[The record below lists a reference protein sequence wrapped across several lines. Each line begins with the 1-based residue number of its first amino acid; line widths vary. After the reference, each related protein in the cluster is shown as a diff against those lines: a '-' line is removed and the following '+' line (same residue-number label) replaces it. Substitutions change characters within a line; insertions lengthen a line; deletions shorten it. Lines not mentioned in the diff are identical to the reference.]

1 LGTGPQHDLG
11 GSIDDYGKL
20 FTHWR
25 RLTMLPGGRG
35 PPRAAPRWCNWN
47 APRCSGCRRDEPPIT
62 TRPRCSAAFQTKG
75 SGLQYTA
82 AAALLRPYP
91 RQAIASPSAQ
101 WIEPRAVRRIVRTK
115 RGQAK
120 FGRVPFQAKAM
131 FVLAEGDGQD
141 PEIWHDLGELSE
153 CDG

>member
-1 LGTGPQHDLG
+1 MLSRGL
-11 GSIDDYGKL
+11 
-20 FTHWR
+20 R
-25 RLTMLPGGRG
+25 RLSRTLERRLVRSPLYVVANLIGRRNAHRANMVQLECTAATAGGTNHRL
-35 PPRAAPRWCNWN
+35 
-47 APRCSGCRRDEPPIT
+47 RR
-62 TRPRCSAAFQTKG
+62 RPRCSAAFQTKG

-101 WIEPRAVRRIVRTK
+101 WIEPPAVRRIVRAK
-115 RGQAK
+115 RDQAK

-131 FVLAEGDGQD
+131 FVLGEGDGQD
-141 PEIWHDLGELSE
+141 PEIWHDLSELSE